1 MLGGR
6 VLHARGRLVMPT
18 IATFIPG
25 LVPSTTLNDRS
36 HWSVRYRK
44 AKKERETALLCL
56 MTKGRP
62 PELPVTVELTRHATR
77 LLDDDNLVSC
87 MKACRD
93 GVADWLGVD
102 DGDPRITWVVK
113 QRKAPKHPGTM
124 ILVAGE
130 AK

>member
-1 MLGGR
+1 
-6 VLHARGRLVMPT
+6 MPT

-25 LVPSTTLNDRS
+25 LVPITTLNSRDHHMVKAHR
-36 HWSVRYRK
+36 
-44 AKKERETALLCL
+44 AKKEREWALLKL
-56 MTKGRP
+56 QSKGRP
-62 PELPVTVELTRHATR
+62 PELPVTVELTRHAAR
-77 LLDDDNLVSC
+77 LLDDDNAVAA
-87 MKACRD
+87 MKSVRD

-102 DGDPRITWVVK
+102 DRDDRITWVVK

>member
-1 MLGGR
+1 
-6 VLHARGRLVMPT
+6 MPT

-25 LVPSTTLNDRS
+25 LVPKSTAN
-36 HWSVRYRK
+36 
-44 AKKERETALLCL
+44 EREPWQVRAHRAKREREWVLLKL
-56 MTKGRP
+56 QSKGRP
-62 PELPVTVELTRHATR
+62 PALPVTVELTRHGTR
-77 LLDDDNLVSC
+77 LLDDDNAVTA

-113 QRKAPKHPGTM
+113 QRKAPKRPGTM
-124 ILVAGE
+124 VLVAGE